1 MTCTPEYL
9 RTTVMISE
17 KLTAEQHNIKSSDE
31 LFFATAAVDRY
42 RISAGKEHGRPIHTS
57 RGRTSAAEAVRTQC
71 LGW

>member
-42 RISAGKEHGRPIHTS
+42 RISADKEHGGPSTHHAAGHPRPRPCAPS
-57 RGRTSAAEAVRTQC
+57 V
-71 LGW
+71 